1 MIAVHVVEVRKGW
14 HSHAG
19 PGSGASHIFC
29 GDDERLP
36 LESAE
41 HLGQVR
47 QNQQQRRGEKNEPC
61 LTNFRLFEHG
71 LTAFIVIS

>member
-1 MIAVHVVEVRKGW
+1 MIAVHVVEVHKGW

-19 PGSGASHIFC
+19 PDSGPRTFLM
-29 GDDERLP
+29 GDDGRRL
-36 LESAE
+36 LDSAND
-41 HLGQVR
+41 LGQVR

-61 LTNFRLFEHG
+61 LTNFWLFEHG

>member
-1 MIAVHVVEVRKGW
+1 MIAVHVVEVREGW

-19 PGSGASHIFC
+19 PGSGPVTFFS
-29 GDDERLP
+29 GDKPHLP
-36 LESAE
+36 LDSADD
-41 HLGQVR
+41 LGQIR